1 MWTVVGIALALYI
14 GYRYGRHKGEQEMY
28 QLCKNAEQVK
38 REFFSHVS
46 LN

>member
-1 MWTVVGIALALYI
+1 MLTLLFVSVALYV
-14 GYRYGRHKGEQEMY
+14 GYRYGKHKGEQEMY

-38 REFFSHVS
+38 REFFSHIS